1 MAAMHEDDSPELT
14 EVARILNDVLEVDE
28 SLVSSLGLLVHQMIF
43 FFFLVNGITWLMQSL
58 FCLLYLVFFRFQTYL

>member
-1 MAAMHEDDSPELT
+1 MAAIHEDDSPELT

-43 FFFLVNGITWLMQSL
+43 FFFWSMGSL
-58 FCLLYLVFFRFQTYL
+58 G